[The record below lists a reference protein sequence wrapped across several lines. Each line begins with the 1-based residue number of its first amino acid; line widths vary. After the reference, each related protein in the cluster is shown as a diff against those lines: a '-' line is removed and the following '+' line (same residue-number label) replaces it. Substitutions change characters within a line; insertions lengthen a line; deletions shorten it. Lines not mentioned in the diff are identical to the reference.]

1 MSFTK
6 YSEEY
11 RLNYPSL
18 VFISTESC
26 KTYVACYPAFNFYT
40 GKNESALSKYFAK
53 NYQSKI
59 FPLLSDDPPID
70 AHVCIY
76 TTKKGQAARCLS
88 VAGLEFLRDNES
100 GDRAKLQALI
110 DELKRSSQK
119 RPSTAPASG
128 APPPKRL
135 DTGNGIAAITNIK
148 ELQGEVSK
156 LPATLSATVETH
168 IRPIRQEIRQ
178 VGRESQEQLTSMG
191 RGVSQLGQGVSEL
204 GRGVLQVSQG
214 MSQLG
219 QGMSQ
224 LGQRLVAGQQ
234 KQSFNQRKILET
246 GCKML
251 GGIQKLG
258 RVAVET
264 NAKLSSIYRS
274 TDKIERI
281 EERVEVELRNVW
293 GKNGSQAVII
303 ARLNE
308 RIAEKDRQ
316 LARKDAELYRKAED
330 IRRLHAVLKTLEE
343 GLKHASAL
351 LAAANSDNE
360 ALKADVK
367 EIKAVVAALFNTFC
381 G

>member
-1 MSFTK
+1 M
-6 YSEEY
+6 
-11 RLNYPSL
+11 
-18 VFISTESC
+18 
-26 KTYVACYPAFNFYT
+26 
-40 GKNESALSKYFAK
+40 SKYFAK